1 MTNEEAARIMAIEKE
16 CVLRQDTDKC
26 NRDSCGCHCCDLIQ
40 ETKDVLEAYDK
51 AIIALKTG
59 SVHIGNVDTLNIM

>member
-26 NRDSCGCHCCDLIQ
+26 NRESCGCQCCDLIQ

-51 AIIALKTG
+51 AIVALKTE